1 MKKVIRLTESDLVRL
16 VKRVVKESEEN
27 NSVEVAQEVVSQLS
41 DDQISQLKK
50 QINRMGP
57 ERFLSKFESAVGCL
71 SQHSINEDEE
81 SDIENKLQSAEQY
94 CGIGVMV
101 TLAGLTMVA
110 LGQDYSTGNQIAD
123 VGMAIFSLLMSAGG
137 PGLFIKGLRMHKKYG
152 PEKERINR
160 EKDREW
166 RNKRGLK

>member
-57 ERFLSKFESAVGCL
+57 ERFLSKFESAVDCL

-81 SDIENKLQSAEQY
+81 SDIENKYRFTS
-94 CGIGVMV
+94 
-101 TLAGLTMVA
+101 
-110 LGQDYSTGNQIAD
+110 LGRNYKLNFIVNIHQVGNTY
-123 VGMAIFSLLMSAGG
+123 F
-137 PGLFIKGLRMHKKYG
+137 
-152 PEKERINR
+152 
-160 EKDREW
+160 
-166 RNKRGLK
+166 